1 MQTVKLNFY
10 YFMIFVVVVGP
21 KVKAALLIQTNTLK
35 FGMQECENKRGKTST
50 RLSNDDRSGKTE

>member
-1 MQTVKLNFY
+1 
-10 YFMIFVVVVGP
+10 MIFVVVVGP